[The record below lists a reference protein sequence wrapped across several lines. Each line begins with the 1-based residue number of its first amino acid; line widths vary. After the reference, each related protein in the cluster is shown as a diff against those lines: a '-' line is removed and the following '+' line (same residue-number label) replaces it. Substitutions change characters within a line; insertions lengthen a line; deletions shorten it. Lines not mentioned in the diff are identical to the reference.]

1 MEQVKRLYR
10 NRYDTV
16 IAGVAGGLAKYFNID
31 PIIARIVFVVLAFTG
46 GGGLIIYIILWIALP
61 VDPDLSYR
69 SYNFKNSYQNPEPA
83 ATDQPFEAGT
93 GGETKTE
100 TDPGSENFGQKYSPY
115 AVPEKKQGDGNLI
128 AGVVLIVIG
137 GLFLATR
144 FISHISFRDLWPV
157 LLIVGGI
164 LILKSSLTKPK
175 NNY

>member
-1 MEQVKRLYR
+1 MEQAKRLYR

-31 PIIARIVFVVLAFTG
+31 PIIARIIFVALAFTG
-46 GGGLIIYIILWIALP
+46 GGGIIYIILWIAIP
-61 VDPDLSYR
+61 VDPDLSFHA
-69 SYNFKNSYQNPEPA
+69 YNFKNKYQNPEPGS
-83 ATDQPFEAGT
+83 TEQPFNTGT
-93 GGETKTE
+93 GEESKTE
-100 TDPGSENFGQKYSPY
+100 GSTANEDFGEKYKPFADY
-115 AVPEKKQGDGNLI
+115 EKKRSDGNLI

-144 FISHISFRDLWPV
+144 FIPHIGFSDLWPV

-164 LILKSSLTKPK
+164 FILKSSLSKPK

>member
-1 MEQVKRLYR
+1 MEQAKRLYR

-46 GGGLIIYIILWIALP
+46 GGGLVIYIILWIALP
-61 VDPDLSYR
+61 VDPDLSFH
-69 SYNFKNSYQNPEPA
+69 SYNFKNAYQNPEPA
-83 ATDQPFEAGT
+83 ATDQPFDAGT
-93 GGETKTE
+93 GEESKNETGA
-100 TDPGSENFGQKYSPY
+100 GSENYGEKYKPY
-115 AVPEKKQGDGNLI
+115 ADYEKKQGDGNLI
-128 AGVVLIVIG
+128 AGIVLIVIG

-175 NNY
+175 NNN